1 MLRIDERETTCMV
14 KVKPIVMKMDFE
26 LEDGLV
32 DESVELLEAT
42 RQTVGYVVE
51 ITPVVSY

>member
-1 MLRIDERETTCMV
+1 MRIDERETTCMV